1 MILSKIE
8 MIRQKFKYQPLT
20 NKKEV
25 KKLKKQLI
33 ALLSDYLDYVLQ
45 EFVIVYKKQ
54 KKKIATR
61 KIK

>member
-1 MILSKIE
+1 

-45 EFVIVYKKQ
+45 EFVVVYKKQ
-54 KKKIATR
+54 KKKLATR